1 MSMFSFV
8 KRVLSGGSSQP
19 KRSSFEARKDKD
31 FNEVDSIATQ
41 LQRPTKEAP
50 VRKRNAKGQ
59 FIA

>member
-1 MSMFSFV
+1 MSMFNFV

-19 KRSSFEARKDKD
+19 KRSSFEVRKDTD

-41 LQRPTKEAP
+41 LQQPTEEAP

>member
-41 LQRPTKEAP
+41 LQRPTKEVP